1 MALFS
6 DIDWAILLI
15 AAAFLLF
22 GKENQAVLRT
32 LGRYYGRAMRLKQ
45 ELLSEFAQAADLPA
59 TPRGTA
65 FSLRDALLREEVSS
79 ATASHIPA
87 AVTRAPVMI
96 PPPSAHAWTGA
107 LGPESWSLALPPM
120 GPDPGARP

>member
-22 GKENQAVLRT
+22 GKESQTLLRT

-45 ELLSEFAQAADLPA
+45 ELLSEFANAADLPSLSQGG
-59 TPRGTA
+59 PL
-65 FSLRDALLREEVSS
+65 SLRRALLDPAEPPVTSS
-79 ATASHIPA
+79 IPA
-87 AVTRAPVMI
+87 AVTRAPVLTAT
-96 PPPSAHAWTGA
+96 PSGSAWTGA
-107 LGPESWSLALPPM
+107 LGPQSWSVAMPAV
-120 GPDPGARP
+120 GPDTRGVR